1 MQIHDLNEFV
11 GALGANVF
19 LPVDNGQDTGKLA
32 FTDLFAANS
41 FETLWTGEARGTSD
55 EIEFEKPITDFD
67 FIDIYYGRYHV
78 PRGDGKVERSLKYLR
93 IPTAN
98 FPDILNLE
106 ASSCEGIPDSNA
118 LLYDFVT
125 TVEKTNNTK
134 LTITGYRE
142 FFWGGEADLD
152 AETISNPMISIYRI
166 DGIKTPGNTK
176 GVVAVRTITL
186 AAADWE
192 SYSQTVEV
200 EDVTANNSVLVC
212 AAPGSQ
218 TDAMTYGVNCVSQGA
233 DELTFACQSTP
244 SSDITIYVMIVG

>member
-41 FETLWTGEARGTSD
+41 FETIFTGSAKQAND
-55 EIEFEKPITDFD
+55 EIELTKPLTDFD
-67 FIDIYYGRYHV
+67 FLDIYYKGTNGGVNYT
-78 PRGDGKVERSLKYLR
+78 R
-93 IPTAN
+93 IPTDN
-98 FPDILNLE
+98 FPNNFTLE
-106 ASSCEGIPDSNA
+106 ASGHVLVGGTDPYFYN
-118 LLYDFVT
+118 FVSTITKT
-125 TVEKTNNTK
+125 TASK
-134 LTITGYRE
+134 LTISAVSEYVVEGTSGLT
-142 FFWGGEADLD
+142 ADIV
-152 AETISNPMISIYRI
+152 ATAGIEITRV
-166 DGIKTPGNTK
+166 DGISTPGNTK